1 MMADANDGRS
11 RLLQENDAVYYDIDR
26 DEEGGEE
33 SSSDEELKKIECSYF
48 L

>member
-11 RLLQENDAVYYDIDR
+11 RLLQENDAVYYDIDG

-33 SSSDEELKKIECSYF
+33 SSNDEE
-48 L
+48 